1 MLSLQNSFFAVKP
14 TDIPIGKGKLLVAAP
29 GMTDGYFERTV
40 VLLLEQDAEG
50 SMGLILN
57 RPLHVHL
64 RDVLSGLSGCPHRLH
79 NGGPVG
85 LNQLFFLHQYEQLAE
100 DSTPVAE
107 GIYFGGSE
115 AEVRS
120 LLQVNLL
127 EEERIRFFVGYAG
140 WSAGQLEEELSQQAW
155 VVADMRREYLNAPCS
170 RLWRNVVHT
179 LGEGYGS
186 WLEIPDKAFYN

>member
-1 MLSLQNSFFAVKP
+1 MLSLQNGFFEAPP
-14 TDIPIGKGKLLVAAP
+14 TRIPLEKGRLLVSVP
-29 GMTDGYFERTV
+29 FRTDHYFERTV
-40 VLLLEQDAEG
+40 ILLVEYGEDGA
-50 SMGLILN
+50 MGLILN

-85 LNQLFFLHQYEQLAE
+85 LNQLFFLHRYEQLAE

-107 GIYFGGSE
+107 GLYFGGSE

-155 VVADMRREYLNAPCS
+155 VVADMHPGYLMSPCN
-170 RLWRNVVHT
+170 RLWRNVVSA
-179 LGEGYGS
+179 LGDAYRI
-186 WLEIPDKAFYN
+186 WQEIPDMVSYN